1 MLLDSVVCKVS
12 SAHSAGREVI
22 PWLRSEYGLPGGGG
36 GGLKMSNIMSLVY
49 SSVEIRFVMGIKEPK
64 IYVSTGM
71 KQGINLIPL
80 LNISP
85 FSWARG
91 RAELIFWHL

>member
-1 MLLDSVVCKVS
+1 
-12 SAHSAGREVI
+12 
-22 PWLRSEYGLPGGGG
+22 
-36 GGLKMSNIMSLVY
+36 MSLVY
-49 SSVEIRFVMGIKEPK
+49 SLVEICFVMGIKDSK
-64 IYVSTGM
+64 IHVSTGM